1 MGQAW
6 GTAFKNSPYPILSKP
21 KRKKKF
27 PFPPKNLNIYIYI
40 FFFLKKNKNSKA
52 LSVKVNLEQGNV
64 RFPPSSP
71 LTVGFIGTSPAEE
84 PAPRRGEGPKGA
96 KGGGLPSQSAASM
109 GVGTLPRKPHPLG
122 IFQVGWGAGTTHSCV
137 VFSQFQVKLR
147 QGKQGDRRGVQKGHT
162 GFSGALWSG
171 GTPLPQLLDKCFND
185 FLFHFLQFLP
195 HLFQKLLF
203 HSLQV

>member
-1 MGQAW
+1 M
-6 GTAFKNSPYPILSKP
+6 
-21 KRKKKF
+21 
-27 PFPPKNLNIYIYI
+27 
-40 FFFLKKNKNSKA
+40 
-52 LSVKVNLEQGNV
+52 NLEQGNV

-147 QGKQGDRRGVQKGHT
+147 QGKQGDRRGVQKGHM

-171 GTPLPQLLDKCFND
+171 GTPLPQLLDKCWKETRGRGQGRS
-185 FLFHFLQFLP
+185 LFPLPFQNRALCKGCLQNRHLKFKKPP
-195 HLFQKLLF
+195 HLQ
-203 HSLQV
+203 